1 MDLTKI
7 FAVNFIYGGIIMGF
21 LLTTID
27 IIKNSNK
34 NVSFYAFLSGSF
46 IVINLIQYYYID
58 KRNNNNTYAFLI
70 NSIIGGILWV
80 IYSIILYFLYTLKI
94 NKYINILI
102 MSVITIATTLI
113 YYILLKTNKLK
124 IFFKS

>member
-1 MDLTKI
+1 ME
-7 FAVNFIYGGIIMGF
+7 F

-34 NVSFYAFLSGSF
+34 NVSFYAFLSASF

-70 NSIIGGILWV
+70 NSIIGGILCV

-102 MSVITIATTLI
+102 MSVITIVTTLI